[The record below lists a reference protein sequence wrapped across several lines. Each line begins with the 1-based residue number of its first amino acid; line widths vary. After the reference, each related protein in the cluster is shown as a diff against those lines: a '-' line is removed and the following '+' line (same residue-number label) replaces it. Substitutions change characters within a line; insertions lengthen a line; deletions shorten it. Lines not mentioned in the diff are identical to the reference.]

1 MIMNNIEEK
10 LLRGDHLTEHEIS
23 ELVYESEEVDEE
35 VGDHRRWVANV
46 NTVIKVQ
53 DRLFMINWDRALTE
67 SQESSWQNQP
77 VEVESYEEQI
87 TVTKYR
93 EI

>member
-1 MIMNNIEEK
+1 MNNIEEK

-23 ELVYESEEVDEE
+23 ELVYESEKVDEE
-35 VGDHRRWVANV
+35 VGDHRRWVASV

>member
-1 MIMNNIEEK
+1 MNNIKEK
-10 LLRGDHLTEHEIS
+10 LLRGDHLTEYEIS
-23 ELVYESEEVDEE
+23 ELVYESEKIDEE

>member
-1 MIMNNIEEK
+1 MNNIEEK

-35 VGDHRRWVANV
+35 VGDHGRWVANV

>member
-1 MIMNNIEEK
+1 MDSIEKK
-10 LLRGDHLTEHEIS
+10 LLNGEELTEYEIS
-23 ELVYESEEVDEE
+23 ELVYESEKVEEE

-53 DRLFMINWDRALTE
+53 NRLFMINWDRALTE

-77 VEVESYEEQI
+77 YEVESYEEQI

-93 EI
+93 AI